1 MTLHVPTSNTT
12 TVLTI
17 PIGFIRV
24 ANVALAYNNST
35 TTRTSPGS
43 IGFGALD
50 RPSFRSPMHRPEARA
65 TMPLHREP
73 HLGPHLRRQSASD
86 AFFAHS
92 TAQRVNTDAVIAT
105 ALTRQYPDRHLSI
118 VPRASVDLLAY
129 AAAGH
134 ARATPLADDNLTS
147 ATATA
152 AAQTVESNGGGG
164 GDSFPASLAWDV
176 YVPPARRL
184 DGSPGA
190 VARALLFGKFA
201 YHWSGH
207 DFILYIA
214 DGRDGSSS
222 YPQVTNLYLM
232 STRDPSSPS
241 PNGDAHVQAL
251 ILAAGQWASEL
262 HDEIWVFDGG
272 RWLKDANLYR
282 SVRRASWDAV
292 ILDPDMKKALIE
304 DHLSFFNGR
313 DTYEQLRVPWK
324 RGVIYYGPPGN
335 GKTISIKAMM
345 NTLYS
350 LDKPVPTLYVRTLA
364 SFAGPEYSIQLIF
377 RKARQFAPCY
387 LVFEDLDS
395 IVSDSV
401 RSYFLNEV
409 DGLQSNDGIFMIG
422 STNHLDRLDPGI
434 AKRPSRFDRKY
445 LFPNPSFDERVAYA
459 HFWQGKLAP
468 NRDIEFPDELC
479 TAIARITDGF
489 SFAYLQE
496 AFVAALL
503 AIARDHTGG
512 PAGNGRQLQHGKVR
526 EERNDKQRPSGR
538 PRATPSTV
546 DGPDDWVEVLDRT
559 LVSPG
564 GKDKKPDLDK
574 LILWVEIQKQVK
586 ILREGM
592 EDEKRGSSA

>member
-1 MTLHVPTSNTT
+1 MS
-12 TVLTI
+12 
-17 PIGFIRV
+17 
-24 ANVALAYNNST
+24 S
-35 TTRTSPGS
+35 
-43 IGFGALD
+43 
-50 RPSFRSPMHRPEARA
+50 
-65 TMPLHREP
+65 HREP
-73 HLGPHLRRQSASD
+73 GLGPQSQPPSASD
-86 AFFAHS
+86 AYFAHS
-92 TAQRVNTDAVIAT
+92 TAKRVNTDAVIAA
-105 ALTRQYPDRHLSI
+105 ALTRQYPDLHLSI
-118 VPRASVDLLAY
+118 VPRVSVDLLAY

-134 ARATPLADDNLTS
+134 ARATPLADDNLTD

-152 AAQTVESNGGGG
+152 AAQTAESNVGGG
-164 GDSFPASLAWDV
+164 SASLPTSLAWDV

-201 YHWSGH
+201 YHWRGL

-214 DGRDGSSS
+214 DGRDGGSS

-232 STRDPSSPS
+232 SPRDPSSPS
-241 PNGDAHVQAL
+241 PNGDAHVHAL

-313 DTYEQLRVPWK
+313 ETYEQLRVPWK

-377 RKARQFAPCY
+377 RKARQYAPCY

-395 IVSDSV
+395 IVSDGV

-434 AKRPSRFDRKY
+434 AASLTPSISKPPGALLRSATIVAQKRPSRFDRKY

-459 HFWQGKLAP
+459 RFWQGKLAP
-468 NRDIEFPDELC
+468 NPDIEFPDELC
-479 TAIARITDGF
+479 AAIARITDDF
-489 SFAYLQE
+489 SFAYMQE

-512 PAGNGRQLQHGKVR
+512 ADGDGKGQQQNKDR
-526 EERNDKQRPSGR
+526 EEYDGKRRPGAKR
-538 PRATPSTV
+538 MAMPSTV
-546 DGPDDWVEVLDRT
+546 DGPDDWVEISDRS
-559 LVSPG
+559 LKSPATRQG
-564 GKDKKPDLDK
+564 RSDLDK

-592 EDEKRGSSA
+592 EDEKRGGN